1 MASQERPPS
10 REEFLQ
16 ARKAKANANTRLE
29 KLIASAET
37 FRVDEHYAKIADGQL
52 GALDE
57 SGAGEDATASSV
69 HGEVSRAELRR
80 RANPHPWRR
89 GNEAQ
94 IMGRGGLYDLEQRRV
109 TIAAD
114 KFQNQVFGESSVTVK
129 GEYREKVAGS
139 MSVMLGKPLPDGV
152 EDDDDD
158 GASAVPRTGTE
169 SLTVN
174 GNADLHIHDRTTL
187 MTGTVT
193 KVWTGGTI
201 MRLAGMEGVIC
212 GGAFAKVHVGIAAHM
227 APLVTGDVYGG
238 AAHAAASRAHI
249 AGVGYRSADT
259 SAWAIGAYIR
269 TTQFTIQPAQM
280 SPMQHKKSGMLAKA
294 AKIVKVMGGLCPFID
309 IGVGILMAPIAL
321 VLLIAAL
328 VGRKKPP
335 PPGPPRTLTQS
346 IGTHNIIVASDKTT

>member
-1 MASQERPPS
+1 MAQGKPS

-16 ARKAKANANTRLE
+16 ARKAKAKANTKLE
-29 KLIASAET
+29 KLITSAET
-37 FRVDEHYAKIADGQL
+37 FRVDEHYARIADDQLGTSGSPPPLSSNGQL
-52 GALDE
+52 SL
-57 SGAGEDATASSV
+57 
-69 HGEVSRAELRR
+69 AEK

-94 IMGRGGLYDLEQRRV
+94 IMGRGGLYDLERRRV

-129 GEYREKVAGS
+129 GEYREKVSGS

-169 SLTVN
+169 SLTVH

-212 GGAFAKVHVGIAAHM
+212 GGAFAKVHAGIAAHM

-249 AGVGYRSADT
+249 AGVGYRSVET

-280 SPMQHKKSGMLAKA
+280 SPMQHKKSGMLAKVG
-294 AKIVKVMGGLCPFID
+294 KIMMGLCPFLD
-309 IGVGILMAPIAL
+309 IGIGLLMAPIAL

-328 VGRKKPP
+328 AGWKKPP